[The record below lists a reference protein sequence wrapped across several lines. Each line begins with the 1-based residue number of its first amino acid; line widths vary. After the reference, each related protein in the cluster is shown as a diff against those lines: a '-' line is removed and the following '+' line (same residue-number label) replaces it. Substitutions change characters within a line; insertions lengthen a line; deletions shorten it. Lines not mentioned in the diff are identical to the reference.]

1 MLNQFVLRNYRLFKN
16 ETLLDFFPAPINE
29 HKASL
34 LTAQGDGE
42 SFLPVISLYGPN
54 GCGKSSI
61 LEALWNVC
69 RLAAGDFSLITSSVR
84 SYCRLDNT
92 CRELPL
98 SFDLLFRRNGFLFR
112 YQLDVKQGAVLEENM
127 FYGKPGSDDAGDLF
141 ARKANELH
149 IGNAAGKMDFSTLP
163 AGVSLLRYLDP
174 KSSSECAK
182 AAASWFSQV
191 LFFREHDYKKAP
203 DLPSEVE
210 ERQVICRLLQA
221 MDIDILDYSI
231 TKEQGFDD
239 PSLILTHGKADGN
252 TFFVS
257 L

>member
-69 RLAAGDFSLITSSVR
+69 RLAAGDFSLITSSGR
-84 SYCRLDNT
+84 SYCRLDHT

-98 SFDLLFRRNGFLFR
+98 R
-112 YQLDVKQGAVLEENM
+112 A
-127 FYGKPGSDDAGDLF
+127 
-141 ARKANELH
+141 
-149 IGNAAGKMDFSTLP
+149 
-163 AGVSLLRYLDP
+163 
-174 KSSSECAK
+174 
-182 AAASWFSQV
+182 
-191 LFFREHDYKKAP
+191 
-203 DLPSEVE
+203 
-210 ERQVICRLLQA
+210 
-221 MDIDILDYSI
+221 
-231 TKEQGFDD
+231 
-239 PSLILTHGKADGN
+239 
-252 TFFVS
+252 
-257 L
+257 

>member
-127 FYGKPGSDDAGDLF
+127 FYGKPGSDDAGVLF

-149 IGNAAGKMDFSTLP
+149 IGNEAGKMDFSTLDT
-163 AGVSLLRYLDP
+163 AHIQSFTL
-174 KSSSECAK
+174 S
-182 AAASWFSQV
+182 
-191 LFFREHDYKKAP
+191 
-203 DLPSEVE
+203 
-210 ERQVICRLLQA
+210 
-221 MDIDILDYSI
+221 
-231 TKEQGFDD
+231 
-239 PSLILTHGKADGN
+239 
-252 TFFVS
+252 
-257 L
+257 